1 MKVTLNDEY
10 KQLYDI
16 KIYIQKNN
24 LVLELESGSG
34 KYSRQYNLEQL
45 QTIDRYFKQSE
56 NIEQAQNDL
65 NNLFEGK
72 YTIIENKEEDAIIQF
87 KKNNIKLILE
97 NIQKVDIS
105 YGSLTEHMKKIID
118 NNQLILGIDLGT
130 TYSCAAVMIDNN
142 IIMIRN
148 SLGLTTTPSYVSFIN
163 KNEVYVGE
171 LTKLLPSNEKN
182 IIFNTKRLL
191 GKNLEDDNIKEMI
204 EKLPFNLK
212 MDNNNN
218 LLKIC
223 IKFTKQEKE
232 TNNEEEEEELY
243 PEQINSLI
251 LKRIIKD
258 SEFYLTK
265 RIGKDIKIN
274 NCIITVPAYFNQ
286 KQREST
292 YNSAKIIG
300 LNVKSMINEPT
311 AACLAYAFQS
321 LENSDKKMIVIDFG
335 GGTLDITLLRYK
347 KDKDS
352 IYCDVK
358 FTYGNSNFG
367 GEDFDKRLMEKC
379 IEKCF
384 SGEDSKNLKK
394 KDKNAPK
401 IIRLKRACER
411 AKIKLSTYDSAKI
424 HFKNGVNYEDIDF
437 TIRKKEFIEY
447 CKDLFDKFN
456 KILDNFIIQ
465 SQINKNEIS
474 EIILI
479 GGSTLIP
486 KIREI
491 ITEKF
496 SQSKINYHLD
506 PKEVVAMGASIKAAK
521 LSNLPSVE
529 DIKLYDVTNLSIGI
543 RVKGN
548 RFKRIIPRSSP
559 IPFDNIEIFKTT
571 LENQD
576 FAVIKIYEGES
587 DNDCDIKNLLLG
599 KFFIT
604 GLPKRK
610 EGDVK
615 IEIKLEVKEN
625 SILEVTATE
634 VMNPNNAKKLIIE
647 KQNDL
652 LKIVSEL
659 EKKEKEINFFE
670 EEKYNALKYSLMQL
684 EDNLRFQRNKKN
696 QKGEYIKK
704 IIQNILEKIGAF
716 LIEYDVFSNMY
727 ISFVK
732 YYFNKLCEFCQ
743 IYNFNDSEDLEQIK
757 SDLSRLLKKIQYNNT
772 EMIYEILEENIDNDN
787 IYKNFN
793 DFIMECL
800 YTEINTIFYNSNKI
814 KNQKNSKIYE
824 EILKDLSRARTLI
837 NVCKEL
843 INKNDKDKF
852 KLNNITKKDLEI
864 LELKIKVREEIIKMK
879 NKNWF
884 SKLIHSNRDQMRL
897 KNLYDKYCDYPSL
910 DQDDLIELGRFI
922 NEISL
927 AQEEKNF
934 NVEWEKAE
942 RFIKHIDCKNVN
954 DDIATTIHDILE
966 SYPYDKDNEDNEIMW
981 KKFSKYKEGKCSL
994 NDYLLLVRGKY
1005 QTKANDIKATSIE
1018 LEVYNSILKYL
1029 NKISFV

>member
-1 MKVTLNDEY
+1 MHQL
-10 KQLYDI
+10 KQLNY
-16 KIYIQKNN
+16 Q
-24 LVLELESGSG
+24 
-34 KYSRQYNLEQL
+34 
-45 QTIDRYFKQSE
+45 
-56 NIEQAQNDL
+56 
-65 NNLFEGK
+65 
-72 YTIIENKEEDAIIQF
+72 
-87 KKNNIKLILE
+87 
-97 NIQKVDIS
+97 
-105 YGSLTEHMKKIID
+105 
-118 NNQLILGIDLGT
+118 
-130 TYSCAAVMIDNN
+130 
-142 IIMIRN
+142 
-148 SLGLTTTPSYVSFIN
+148 
-163 KNEVYVGE
+163 
-171 LTKLLPSNEKN
+171 
-182 IIFNTKRLL
+182 IFL
-191 GKNLEDDNIKEMI
+191 
-204 EKLPFNLK
+204 
-212 MDNNNN
+212 
-218 LLKIC
+218 LLK
-223 IKFTKQEKE
+223 
-232 TNNEEEEEELY
+232 
-243 PEQINSLI
+243 
-251 LKRIIKD
+251 
-258 SEFYLTK
+258 
-265 RIGKDIKIN
+265 
-274 NCIITVPAYFNQ
+274 
-286 KQREST
+286 
-292 YNSAKIIG
+292 
-300 LNVKSMINEPT
+300 
-311 AACLAYAFQS
+311 
-321 LENSDKKMIVIDFG
+321 
-335 GGTLDITLLRYK
+335 
-347 KDKDS
+347 
-352 IYCDVK
+352 
-358 FTYGNSNFG
+358 
-367 GEDFDKRLMEKC
+367 
-379 IEKCF
+379 
-384 SGEDSKNLKK
+384 
-394 KDKNAPK
+394 
-401 IIRLKRACER
+401 
-411 AKIKLSTYDSAKI
+411 
-424 HFKNGVNYEDIDF
+424 
-437 TIRKKEFIEY
+437 
-447 CKDLFDKFN
+447 
-456 KILDNFIIQ
+456 
-465 SQINKNEIS
+465 
-474 EIILI
+474 
-479 GGSTLIP
+479 
-486 KIREI
+486 
-491 ITEKF
+491 
-496 SQSKINYHLD
+496 
-506 PKEVVAMGASIKAAK
+506 
-521 LSNLPSVE
+521 
-529 DIKLYDVTNLSIGI
+529 IKLYDVTNLSIGV

-634 VMNPNNAKKLIIE
+634 VMNPSNAKKLIIE

-670 EEKYNALKYSLMQL
+670 DEKYNSLKYSIMEL

-716 LIEYDVFSNMY
+716 LIEYDVFSNIY

-743 IYNFNDSEDLEQIK
+743 IYNLNESEDLEQIK
-757 SDLSRLLKKIQYNNT
+757 NDLSRLLKKIQYNNT
-772 EMIYEILEENIDNDN
+772 EIIYEILEENIDNDN

-824 EILKDLSRARTLI
+824 EILKDLDRARTLI

-942 RFIKHIDCKNVN
+942 RFIKQIDCKNVN
-954 DDIATTIHDILE
+954 DDITTTLHDILE
-966 SYPYDKDNEDNEIMW
+966 LYPYDKDNKKKEIMW
-981 KKFSKYKEGKCSL
+981 TKFTKYKEGKCPL
-994 NDYLLLVRGKY
+994 DDYLIHVRGKY
-1005 QTKANDIKATSIE
+1005 QTKANDIKATPIE